1 MCYYMNDNHKN
12 TQEMKRKIS
21 VLFIAFLVSGTMF
34 GQNFVTKT
42 GHIKFYS
49 DTPIETIE
57 ANNHAVNSALN
68 PKTGDFVFKVL
79 IKSFEF
85 EKALMQE
92 HFNENYMESGKYPN
106 AMFKGKVVNAGD
118 IDFGL
123 AGTNDAIIKGD
134 LTIHGVTK
142 AVEENGT
149 FTVKDGKIHGQSVFS
164 VLLEDYKIKVPGA
177 VKKQISES
185 IEVTVDVMLEE
196 VKP

>member
-1 MCYYMNDNHKN
+1 
-12 TQEMKRKIS
+12 MKAKFKLL
-21 VLFIAFLVSGTMF
+21 VLAMLVSVITF
-34 GQNFVTKT
+34 GQNYITKT

-49 DTPIETIE
+49 ETPIETIE
-57 ANNHAVNSALN
+57 AHNHAVNSALN
-68 PKTGDFVFKVL
+68 PETGDLVFRVL

-92 HFNENYMESGKYPN
+92 HFNENYMESDVYPN
-106 AMFKGKVVNAGD
+106 ATFKGKIGNLDEIKFFTDGSY
-118 IDFGL
+118 
-123 AGTNDAIIKGD
+123 DAIIKGD

-142 AVEENGT
+142 AIEEKGT
-149 FTVKDGKIHGQSVFS
+149 FVVKEDMIQGKSIFN

-185 IEVTVDVMLEE
+185 IEVSVDIMLEE